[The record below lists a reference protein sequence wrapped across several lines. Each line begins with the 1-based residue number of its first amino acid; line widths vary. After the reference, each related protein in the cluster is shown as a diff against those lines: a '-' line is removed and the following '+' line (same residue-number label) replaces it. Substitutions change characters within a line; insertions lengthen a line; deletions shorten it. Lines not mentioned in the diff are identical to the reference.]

1 MGLATNVLTALLV
14 FVAATTAI
22 PAHFP
27 HGKTVIYKY
36 YADVKAG
43 TIEPVP
49 YASQFGL
56 QSVLYVKHDTSDPTL
71 NNAYY
76 IKLSNSKFGL
86 FNGQSAHYERV
97 SNFNPILEASK
108 ALEEPFLVVYDEN
121 GKFQGVKFQENEPI
135 WSKNV
140 KQGIASAL
148 QLDFSL
154 IKLQTQPIKPHSFI
168 VTENTIHGDCQVTY
182 DVHPKDQVNPQS
194 SNIFVVTKLYEP
206 NNCTNFVQKTFDHL
220 ECEKCYVEPENSM
233 STASRRVFEVENQGD
248 EVLIT
253 KLIGHGVVNYFPW
266 QARSEAHYL
275 LNNQTLVLE
284 TVVPQ
289 TQINLPVVNFQTC
302 SLVRDVSFQK
312 HPENTRTTSEDLTQ
326 GRHLINLELL
336 IPKLKKMLIEAADY
350 LEENHLEM
358 KEPDWKHGQTV
369 NRIFNTMK
377 HLDVKSLEEVF
388 NSIQNPKTPKE
399 VSVKNIF
406 LQIVPTVGT
415 AASCLF
421 TKNVI
426 VKHKVSDGN
435 ALMMLHKLPMHIQ
448 SPNERLLLDLEDL
461 LKLEYDVS
469 KDVKVASILCFSRI
483 IHKTY
488 KDKTIINQILIN
500 KYLKD
505 IFYEHIK
512 NEPTYQ
518 MKLVYILALKNVQL
532 KQIHPILEPI
542 IRGDLVISDKPNHIR
557 VAAIWA
563 IQKTIINDL
572 RYAHNL
578 LWPVLADTSLPL
590 TVRIAAYN
598 VLINQL
604 PHMGRIMNLYWLM
617 VYEKNEHLYN
627 YHVST
632 IKGLANSVDPCL
644 RPVREMARKIL
655 RFTRI
660 RNVPGPLS
668 VNYCVDYVNPKY
680 EFGET
685 AKASLILDELTGI
698 PHVGS
703 VEHIYMFARKRTAVF
718 GIYWSVTGSH
728 EVMKMVTQLL
738 PNIKIAGNIANENV
752 KNILKKV
759 AKDMPLDHDINVD
772 LTITINDQV
781 VQTLHLDKNNVVSV
795 FDKIENVESIL
806 SNANMNIQNVLYD
819 TFYEMQVP
827 TDMGL
832 QAVLSTRI
840 PVMSSAQINTH
851 ITKDNAI
858 LNLGLKLDARLWRHG
873 EYFMSIYNPIA
884 DVWQSI
890 RRVTSNDIAVPLDIN
905 IVYNKEMSSLTVTSQ
920 RLPVNKYSISGL
932 LTHVKNYVTITDD
945 DNDELKKSCATCH
958 HHEVVTKGTEHK
970 KNYQS
975 TYDSE
980 DAGLQ
985 YSMSIF
991 DCESTITPTT
1001 QKANWI
1007 KAMSSE
1013 NKNTWDSK
1021 TVQWIMGIREQLWD
1035 NLISPEIGSCGN
1047 LIKIQP
1053 SILHPTSSI
1062 DVSLRGNIENVD
1074 HMFEKMHPLSSK
1086 KLNVHGTIDVRA
1098 ASTNTTVRS
1107 WDLNVNFETSQGYV
1121 NNNLKVQITRVT
1133 PGENKLKICI
1143 DGQHNYPII
1152 SVDPL
1157 KLGMTKEE
1165 VNTKVSVTMGHTND
1179 DKCVRDDTVVTLT
1192 MKSELSE
1199 EQKKQMSYDSI
1210 NGACTKDIQ
1219 KEIFSTKQG
1228 HIPKTENCIRE
1239 TILYTTMRKYT
1250 ANIVYKKIPQT
1261 IVSKLTM
1268 LEDSVRAIFSPHVS
1282 YNTNVEPG
1290 KIKVIVECPVE
1301 TDNVNVSVVTPTHGY
1316 EITELPF
1323 GNKLATMWML
1333 NTHFPLNFLNNLLT
1347 EQMKICTIYPQ
1358 VLLTADK
1365 GVIPY
1370 TVSDQW
1376 TLVSGDY
1383 VHNTYAVFV
1392 KVVQNNVFAKV
1403 FIGEHVIEIV
1413 PKEGKPVV
1421 TINGNIV
1428 KQIEK
1433 GVVEPHDALT
1443 KYTFKITNH
1452 YEHLIVQT
1460 HIPFEIFYTPN
1471 SLTIALDTSLQG
1483 LVSGVCGHLDNTHK
1497 EKLPKVYSTIVL

>member
-14 FVAATTAI
+14 FIAGTTAI

-27 HGKTVIYKY
+27 HGKTVVYKY

-43 TIEPVP
+43 TIEPLP

-56 QSVLYVKHDTSDPTL
+56 QSTLYVKHDTSDPTL
-71 NNAYY
+71 TNAYY
-76 IKLSNSKFGL
+76 IKLSYSKFGV

-108 ALEEPFLVVYDEN
+108 ALEEPFLVVYDEI

-140 KQGIASAL
+140 KQAIASTL
-148 QLDFSL
+148 QLDFSS
-154 IKLQTQPIKPHSFI
+154 IKLQTQPVKPHSFI
-168 VTENTIHGDCQVTY
+168 VTENTIHGDCQVAY
-182 DVHPKDQVNPQS
+182 DIHPKDQVNPQS

-206 NNCTNFVQKTFDHL
+206 NNCTNFVQKVIDHL
-220 ECEKCYVEPENSM
+220 ECEKCYVEPENPM
-233 STASRRVFEVENQGD
+233 STASRRVFEIENQGE

-275 LNNQTLVLE
+275 LNNQTLVVE
-284 TVVPQ
+284 SVVPT

-302 SLVRDVSFQK
+302 SLIRDVSFK
-312 HPENTRTTSEDLTQ
+312 KLPDTTYLTSEDLTQ
-326 GRHLINLELL
+326 GRHLINFELL

-350 LEENHLEM
+350 LEENHLEL
-358 KEPDWKHGQTV
+358 KEPDWKHSQTV
-369 NRIFNTMK
+369 NRIFSTMK
-377 HLDVKSLEEVF
+377 HLDLKSLEEVF

-399 VSVKNIF
+399 VATVNIF

-415 AASCLF
+415 VASCLF

-426 VKHKVSDGN
+426 VKHQVSDLN
-435 ALMMLHKLPMHIQ
+435 AIMMLHKLPMHVE
-448 SPNERLLLDLEDL
+448 SPNERLLLDMEHL
-461 LKLEYDVS
+461 LKLESDVS
-469 KDVKVASILCFSRI
+469 TDVKIAGILCFSRM
-483 IHKTY
+483 IHKTF
-488 KDKTIINQILIN
+488 KDKTIINQILLN

-505 IFYEHIK
+505 NFYEHIK
-512 NEPTYQ
+512 NEPTYH

-542 IRGDLVISDKPNHIR
+542 IRGNLVLSDKPNHIR

-578 LWPVLADTSLPL
+578 LWPILADTSLPL

-604 PHMGRIMNLYWLM
+604 PHMGRIMNIYWLM

-627 YHVST
+627 YHVAT

-660 RNVPGPLS
+660 RNAPGPLS

-680 EFGET
+680 EYGET
-685 AKASLILDELTGI
+685 VKTSLILNELTGI
-698 PHVGS
+698 PQVGS
-703 VEHIYMFARKRTAVF
+703 VEYTYMFARKRTPVI
-718 GIYWSVTGSH
+718 GIYWSVTGSN
-728 EVMKMVTQLL
+728 EVMKMITDLL
-738 PNIKIAGNIANENV
+738 TDFKITENITNENV
-752 KNILKKV
+752 KNIFKKV
-759 AKDMPLDHDINVD
+759 AKNMPLNQDINVD
-772 LTITINDQV
+772 LTITNNDQV
-781 VQTLHLDKNNVVSV
+781 VQILHLENNNLIKL
-795 FDKIENVESIL
+795 FDKIKDFKNIL
-806 SNANMNIQNVLYD
+806 SNADLNIQNVLYD
-819 TFYEMQVP
+819 TFYEMHVP

-840 PVMSSAQINTH
+840 PLMTSAKLNTH
-851 ITKDNAI
+851 LTENKAI
-858 LNLGLKLDARLWRHG
+858 VNLGLKLDARLWRHG
-873 EYFMSIYNPIA
+873 EYFMSIYNPIV
-884 DVWQSI
+884 DIWQSI
-890 RRVTSNDIAVPLDIN
+890 RRVTSNDIALPIDMN
-905 IVYNKEMSSLTVTSQ
+905 IAYNANMSSLTLTSP
-920 RLPVNKYSISGL
+920 RLPVNKYSISGI

-970 KNYQS
+970 KYYQS
-975 TYDSE
+975 AYDSK
-980 DAGLQ
+980 DTGLK

-991 DCESTITPTT
+991 DCESTVTPVT
-1001 QKANWI
+1001 KWADWI

-1021 TVQWIMGIREQLWD
+1021 TVQWIMGVRQQLWD
-1035 NLISPEIGSCGN
+1035 SLISPEIGSCGN
-1047 LIKIQP
+1047 LIKIEP
-1053 SILHPTSSI
+1053 SVLHPTSSV
-1062 DVSLRGNIENVD
+1062 DVSLRMNIENVD
-1074 HMFEKMHPLSSK
+1074 HLFEKMHALSSK
-1086 KLNVHGTIDVRA
+1086 RLNVRGTVDVRA

-1121 NNNLKVQITRVT
+1121 NNNLKVQVTRAT
-1133 PGENKLKICI
+1133 QGEDKLKICV
-1143 DGQHNYPII
+1143 DGQHNYPIF

-1157 KLGMTKEE
+1157 KLGVTKEE
-1165 VNTKVSVTMGHTND
+1165 VNTKVSVTMGYTND

-1199 EQKKQMSYDSI
+1199 EQKKQMSHDSI
-1210 NGACTKDIQ
+1210 NGACAKDIQ
-1219 KEIFSTKQG
+1219 KEVYATDQG
-1228 HIPKTENCIRE
+1228 HIPKTLNCIRE

-1250 ANIVYKKIPQT
+1250 TNIVSKKIPQT

-1268 LEDSVRAIFSPHVS
+1268 LEDSVRAIFLPHVS
-1282 YNTNVEPG
+1282 YNTNIEPD
-1290 KIKVIVECPVE
+1290 KIKVIVEYPVG
-1301 TDNVNVSVVTPTHGY
+1301 TDNVDVSVVTPTHGY
-1316 EITELPF
+1316 EITEIPF
-1323 GNKLATMWML
+1323 GNKLWNMWML
-1333 NTHFPLNFLNNLLT
+1333 NTRFPLVFLQQLLN
-1347 EQMKICTIYPQ
+1347 EQMKICTVYPQ
-1358 VLLTADK
+1358 VLLTADN

-1370 TVSDQW
+1370 AVSDQW
-1376 TLVSGDY
+1376 TLLSGDY
-1383 VHNTYAVFV
+1383 THNTYAVFV
-1392 KVVQNNVFAKV
+1392 KVVQNNILAKV
-1403 FIGEHVIEIV
+1403 FIGEHTLDIV
-1413 PKEGKPVV
+1413 PTEGKPVV
-1421 TINGNIV
+1421 TINGNVV

-1433 GVVEPHDALT
+1433 GVLEPHDA
-1443 KYTFKITNH
+1443 YTNYIFKVTNH
-1452 YEHLIVQT
+1452 NEHLIIQS
-1460 HIPFEIFYTPN
+1460 HIPIVILYTPN
-1471 SLTIALDTSLQG
+1471 SLTITLDTSLQG
-1483 LVSGVCGHLDNTHK
+1483 LVSGLCGHLDNMHK
-1497 EKLPKVYSTIVL
+1497 EKLPKIYSTTVL